1 VDVDEAIRT
10 RRTLKEFTKQQ
21 VEVSVLQELLS
32 LAVLAPNHHDTEPWR
47 FWVAGPETM
56 AKLADKTGD
65 TKLLRSQTAIV
76 VGVLRNDDPGV
87 AEEDYAAVSCA
98 LENLM
103 LAARARGL
111 ASFWRTPGVLDR
123 KSFAKTVGIPDTVR
137 PIGVIHIGYPATD
150 FPETP
155 VRTAEQFTKWL
166 P

>member
-10 RRTLKEFTKQQ
+10 RRTLKAFTTQP
-21 VEVSVLQELLS
+21 VDEAVVRELLA
-32 LAVLAPNHHDTEPWR
+32 LAVLAPNHHGTEPWR
-47 FWVAGPETM
+47 FWVVGPETL
-56 AKLADKTGD
+56 AKLSEKTGD

-76 VGVLRNDDPGV
+76 VGVLRNEDPAE
-87 AEEDYAAVSCA
+87 AEEDFAAVACA

-123 KSFAKTVGIPDTVR
+123 RSFAKTVGIPDTVR
-137 PIGVIHIGYPATD
+137 PIGVVHLGFPGEP

-155 VRTAEQFTKWL
+155 ERTAEPFTRWL